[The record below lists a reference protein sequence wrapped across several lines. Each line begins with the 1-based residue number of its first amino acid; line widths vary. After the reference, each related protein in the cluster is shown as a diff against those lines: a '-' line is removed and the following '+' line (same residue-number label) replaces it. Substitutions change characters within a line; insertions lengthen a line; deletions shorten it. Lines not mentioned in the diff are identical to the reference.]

1 MTKKIFLY
9 LFFFLL
15 FFLKSAYPSEK
26 IVFIDINYIFN
37 NSDAGKLL
45 QLEIKNKND
54 DLKNEINKLNKE
66 ISTQKE
72 KLISQKNVL
81 SEDEYVK
88 KVSEIEINVK
98 KMNSSISKKK
108 REIDFFKNKVEREFS
123 KKLNTLIE
131 EFSMENSIDIILN
144 KENLLMAKK
153 NLDITEQI
161 FELFNKNI
169 KQIELK

>member
-1 MTKKIFLY
+1 MKRKI
-9 LFFFLL
+9 FFFL
-15 FFLKSAYPSEK
+15 FFLSFMFLNSAYSNEK

-66 ISTQKE
+66 ISSQKE

-81 SEDEYVK
+81 SEDEYIK
-88 KVSEIEINVK
+88 KVNEIEINVK

-108 REIDFFKNKVEREFS
+108 RDIDFFKNKVEREFS
-123 KKLNTLIE
+123 KKLNILIE